1 LILGVEDD
9 GTVTGHKY
17 PSDTLHHLLN
27 VPVQRLSPPQLPG
40 FRVNHLHGELLVF
53 DVQMAAE
60 PVMVQG
66 NGYPVRVVDS
76 VQRMP
81 ADKIAAWKQA
91 GLAESWEAR
100 PSQLSLDDLNVALLQ
115 TAMESANLSITEP
128 PAYLLRRR
136 LADMRQ
142 GQLVLRRA
150 AELLFSRE
158 PYMIDHPNTGVRLF
172 RVVGTERRTGAAHN
186 VEELARQEGVLSE
199 MLASTFRVIES
210 LLRKPSRLR
219 GTRFEPTPEYP
230 TFAWQEAIVNAAAHR
245 DYAMTGRSVEVWL
258 FDDRMEV
265 SSPGNIVEGVSLDV
279 LRAGHRMHASRNPR
293 LVRTLVDL
301 GFMREQGEGI
311 PRMFGEMEANFLPRP
326 ELQAS
331 PLEFTVILRNTPIIT
346 PETSAWLASLANEPL
361 DPMQVRALVL
371 ARTRGE
377 VSNAALRDAT
387 GLDVLAASN
396 VLRDLRDRRFLA
408 SRGGGAATFYVL
420 GPRVTE
426 QHTEAGIRP
435 LDRGGLDADRGGLD
449 ADRGGLDTAHFEG
462 LPDDLAH
469 MLRQLGSRPRKERL
483 RQAIRRLCELHPWKP
498 AELAQALGLK
508 DIEKLVERHLGPMA
522 RQGQLQRVF
531 PENPFH
537 PEQAYFAAQTWL
549 NSQEASALAKEGGEG
564 KGVRNISPA

>member
-1 LILGVEDD
+1 
-9 GTVTGHKY
+9 
-17 PSDTLHHLLN
+17 
-27 VPVQRLSPPQLPG
+27 
-40 FRVNHLHGELLVF
+40 
-53 DVQMAAE
+53 
-60 PVMVQG
+60 
-66 NGYPVRVVDS
+66 
-76 VQRMP
+76 
-81 ADKIAAWKQA
+81 
-91 GLAESWEAR
+91 
-100 PSQLSLDDLNVALLQ
+100 
-115 TAMESANLSITEP
+115 
-128 PAYLLRRR
+128 
-136 LADMRQ
+136 
-142 GQLVLRRA
+142 
-150 AELLFSRE
+150 
-158 PYMIDHPNTGVRLF
+158 
-172 RVVGTERRTGAAHN
+172 
-186 VEELARQEGVLSE
+186 
-199 MLASTFRVIES
+199 
-210 LLRKPSRLR
+210 
-219 GTRFEPTPEYP
+219 
-230 TFAWQEAIVNAAAHR
+230 
-245 DYAMTGRSVEVWL
+245 
-258 FDDRMEV
+258 
-265 SSPGNIVEGVSLDV
+265 
-279 LRAGHRMHASRNPR
+279 
-293 LVRTLVDL
+293 
-301 GFMREQGEGI
+301 
-311 PRMFGEMEANFLPRP
+311 
-326 ELQAS
+326 LQAS